1 MTPGL
6 VGRLVSVK
14 VMRGD
19 TEAREVCEVVACQT
33 GGEYGTWRILV
44 ATHDGTLLEYGTRDM
59 TLVGEPQQ
67 GGPYR

>member
-33 GGEYGTWRILV
+33 GGEYGT
-44 ATHDGTLLEYGTRDM
+44 RDI

-67 GGPYR
+67 DGPYR